1 MAKSEKAA
9 KAEKATEGAPKMG
22 AWAKFMHWY
31 ESYQGKRIIG
41 VVYSVGAAVVIVG
54 ALFKILHL
62 PGAKEMLMVGMLT
75 EAVLFV
81 IGALDKPHPEFNWSN
96 VFPQLLEHGTDPAI
110 LAEKAKQARP
120 TLLGAGVEGGEIPVI
135 GGGVPAA
142 ATVAAVG
149 TGVSAPT
156 AVPSAHVPT
165 LSDKELESLQNGIAD
180 LAKTAT
186 QLSELGKVATA
197 TTQLTSKMEAAGTA
211 AEQFAASQ
219 NGLLSVSNQLSEAY
233 KAAETHMQGAADTTK
248 TFATNMQSV
257 GAQLGTLNSIY
268 ELQINALKEQVEIT
282 KAQNSTM
289 GEVSNHLQ
297 AMNAHATEAEKSQE
311 AYAAGSKKLAAQVAD
326 LNAIYGNMLNALA

>member
-1 MAKSEKAA
+1 
-9 KAEKATEGAPKMG
+9 MG

-31 ESYQGKRIIG
+31 ESYQGKRIVG
-41 VVYSVGAAVVIVG
+41 VVYSIGASVVIVG
-54 ALFKILHL
+54 ALFKIMHW
-62 PGAKEMLMVGMLT
+62 PGASIVLVSGMIT
-75 EAVLFV
+75 EACLFV

-96 VFPQLLEHGTDPAI
+96 VFPQLLEFGTDPAI
-110 LAEKAKQARP
+110 LEKKAAQARP

-135 GGGVPAA
+135 GGG
-142 ATVAAVG
+142 AAVTS
-149 TGVSAPT
+149 TGVQTPT
-156 AVPSAHVPT
+156 AVSAAHVPA
-165 LSDKELESLQNGIAD
+165 LSEKDLESLQNGIAD

-197 TTQLTSKMEAAGTA
+197 TTQLTTKMEAAGTA

-248 TFATNMQSV
+248 AFAANMQNV
-257 GAQLGTLNSIY
+257 GAQLSTLNSIY
-268 ELQINALKEQVEIT
+268 ELQINALKEQVDIV
-282 KAQNSTM
+282 KAQNSTL
-289 GEVSNHLQ
+289 GEVSSHLQ
-297 AMNAHATEAEKSQE
+297 AMNAHATEAEKRQE

>member
-1 MAKSEKAA
+1 MAKSE
-9 KAEKATEGAPKMG
+9 KAEKATEGAKKMG

-31 ESYQGKRIIG
+31 ESYQGKRIVG
-41 VVYSVGAAVVIVG
+41 VVYSIGASVVIVG
-54 ALFKILHL
+54 ALFKIMHW
-62 PGAKEMLMVGMLT
+62 PGASIVLVSGMIT
-75 EAVLFV
+75 EAFLFV

-96 VFPQLLEHGTDPAI
+96 VFPQLLEFGTDPAI
-110 LAEKAKQARP
+110 LEKKAAQARP

-135 GGGVPAA
+135 GGG
-142 ATVAAVG
+142 AAVTS
-149 TGVSAPT
+149 TGVQTPT
-156 AVPSAHVPT
+156 AVSAAHVPA
-165 LSDKELESLQNGIAD
+165 LSEKDLESLQNGIAD

-197 TTQLTSKMEAAGTA
+197 TTQLTTKMEAAGIA

-248 TFATNMQSV
+248 AFAANMQNV
-257 GAQLGTLNSIY
+257 GAQLSTLNSIY
-268 ELQINALKEQVEIT
+268 ELQINALKEQVDIV
-282 KAQNSTM
+282 KAQNSTL
-289 GEVSNHLQ
+289 GEVSSHLQ
-297 AMNAHATEAEKSQE
+297 AMNAHATEAEKRQE

>member
-1 MAKSEKAA
+1 MAKSE
-9 KAEKATEGAPKMG
+9 KAEKATEGAKKMG

-31 ESYQGKRIIG
+31 DSYQGKRIVG
-41 VVYSVGAAVVIVG
+41 GVYSIGASVVIVG
-54 ALFKILHL
+54 ALFKIMHW
-62 PGAKEMLMVGMLT
+62 PGASIVLVSGMIT
-75 EAVLFV
+75 EAFLFV

-96 VFPQLLEHGTDPAI
+96 VFPQLLEFGTDPAI
-110 LAEKAKQARP
+110 LEKKAAQARP

-135 GGGVPAA
+135 GGG
-142 ATVAAVG
+142 AAVTS
-149 TGVSAPT
+149 TGVQTPT
-156 AVPSAHVPT
+156 AVSAAHVPA
-165 LSDKELESLQNGIAD
+165 LSEKDLESLQNGIAD

-197 TTQLTSKMEAAGTA
+197 TTQLTTKMEAAGTA

-248 TFATNMQSV
+248 AFAANMQNV
-257 GAQLGTLNSIY
+257 GAQLSTLNSIY
-268 ELQINALKEQVEIT
+268 ELQINALKEQVDIV
-282 KAQNSTM
+282 KAQNSTL
-289 GEVSNHLQ
+289 GEVSSHLQ
-297 AMNAHATEAEKSQE
+297 AMNAHATEAEKRQE

>member
-1 MAKSEKAA
+1 MAKSEKA
-9 KAEKATEGAPKMG
+9 EKAKEGAQKMG

-31 ESYQGKRIIG
+31 ESYQGKRIVG
-41 VVYSVGAAVVIVG
+41 VVYSIGASVVIVG
-54 ALFKILHL
+54 ALFKIMHW
-62 PGAKEMLMVGMLT
+62 PGASIVLVSGMIT
-75 EAVLFV
+75 EAFLFV

-96 VFPQLLEHGTDPAI
+96 VFPQLLEFGTDPAI
-110 LAEKAKQARP
+110 LEKKAAQARP

-135 GGGVPAA
+135 GGG
-142 ATVAAVG
+142 AAVTS
-149 TGVSAPT
+149 TGVQTPT
-156 AVPSAHVPT
+156 AVSAAHVPA
-165 LSDKELESLQNGIAD
+165 LSEKDLESLQNGIAD

-197 TTQLTSKMEAAGTA
+197 TTQLTTKMEAAGTA

-248 TFATNMQSV
+248 AFAANMQQV
-257 GAQLGTLNSIY
+257 GTQLNTLNSIY
-268 ELQINALKEQVEIT
+268 ELQINALKEQVEIS
-282 KAQNSTM
+282 KAQNSTL
-289 GEVSNHLQ
+289 GEVSDHLQ
-297 AMNAHATEAEKSQE
+297 AMKVHATEADKSQE

>member
-1 MAKSEKAA
+1 MAKSE
-9 KAEKATEGAPKMG
+9 KAEKATEGAQKMG

-31 ESYQGKRIIG
+31 ESYQGKRIVG
-41 VVYSVGAAVVIVG
+41 VVYSIGASVVIVG
-54 ALFKILHL
+54 ALFKIMHW
-62 PGAKEMLMVGMLT
+62 PGASIVLVSGMIT
-75 EAVLFV
+75 EAFLFV

-96 VFPQLLEHGTDPAI
+96 VFPQLLEFGTDPAI
-110 LAEKAKQARP
+110 LEKKAAQARP

-135 GGGVPAA
+135 GGGAA
-142 ATVAAVG
+142 LTS
-149 TGVSAPT
+149 TGVQTPT
-156 AVPSAHVPT
+156 AVSAAHVPA

-197 TTQLTSKMEAAGTA
+197 TTQLTTKMEAAGTA

-248 TFATNMQSV
+248 MFAANMQNV
-257 GAQLGTLNSIY
+257 GAQLSTLNSIY
-268 ELQINALKEQVEIT
+268 ELQINALKEQVDIV
-282 KAQNSTM
+282 KAQNSTL
-289 GEVSNHLQ
+289 GEVSDHLQ
-297 AMNAHATEAEKSQE
+297 AMKAHATEAEKSQE

>member
-1 MAKSEKAA
+1 MAKSE
-9 KAEKATEGAPKMG
+9 KAEKATEGAKKMG

-31 ESYQGKRIIG
+31 ESYQGKRIVG
-41 VVYSVGAAVVIVG
+41 VVYSIGASVVIVG
-54 ALFKILHL
+54 ALFKIMHW
-62 PGAKEMLMVGMLT
+62 PGASIVLVSGMIT
-75 EAVLFV
+75 EAFLFV

-96 VFPQLLEHGTDPAI
+96 VFPQLLEFGTDPAI
-110 LAEKAKQARP
+110 LEKKAAQARP

-135 GGGVPAA
+135 GGN
-142 ATVAAVG
+142 AAVNSI
-149 TGVSAPT
+149 GVQTPT
-156 AVPSAHVPT
+156 AVSAAHVPA

-186 QLSELGKVATA
+186 QLSELGKVAIA
-197 TTQLTSKMEAAGTA
+197 TTQLTTKMEAAGTA

-248 TFATNMQSV
+248 MFAANMQNV
-257 GAQLGTLNSIY
+257 GAQLSTLNSIY
-268 ELQINALKEQVEIT
+268 ELQINALKEQVEIS
-282 KAQNSTM
+282 KAQNSTL
-289 GEVSNHLQ
+289 GEVSDHLQ
-297 AMNAHATEAEKSQE
+297 VMKAHATEAEKSQE

>member
-1 MAKSEKAA
+1 MAKSE
-9 KAEKATEGAPKMG
+9 KAEKATEGAKKLG

-31 ESYQGKRIIG
+31 ESYQGKRIVG
-41 VVYSVGAAVVIVG
+41 VVYSFGAAVVIVG
-54 ALFKILHL
+54 ALFKIMHW
-62 PGAKEMLMVGMLT
+62 PGASTVLVSGMVT
-75 EAVLFV
+75 EAFLFV

-96 VFPQLLEHGTDPAI
+96 VFPQLLEFGTDPAI
-110 LAEKAKQARP
+110 LEKKAAQARP

-135 GGGVPAA
+135 GGN
-142 ATVAAVG
+142 AAVTS
-149 TGVSAPT
+149 TGVQTQT
-156 AVPSAHVPT
+156 AVSAAHVPA
-165 LSDKELESLQNGIAD
+165 LSDKDLESLQNGIAD

-197 TTQLTSKMEAAGTA
+197 TTQLTTKMEAAGTA

-248 TFATNMQSV
+248 AFAANMQQV
-257 GAQLGTLNSIY
+257 GTQLNTLNSIY
-268 ELQINALKEQVEIT
+268 ELQINALKEQVEIS
-282 KAQNSTM
+282 KAQNSTL
-289 GEVSNHLQ
+289 GEVSDHLQ
-297 AMNAHATEAEKSQE
+297 AMKVHATEAEKSQE

>member
-1 MAKSEKAA
+1 MAKSE
-9 KAEKATEGAPKMG
+9 KAEKATEGAQKMG

-31 ESYQGKRIIG
+31 ESYQGKRIVG
-41 VVYSVGAAVVIVG
+41 VVYSIGASVVIVG
-54 ALFKILHL
+54 ALFKIMHW
-62 PGAKEMLMVGMLT
+62 PGASIVLVSGMIT
-75 EAVLFV
+75 EAFLFV

-96 VFPQLLEHGTDPAI
+96 VFPQLLEFGTDPAI
-110 LAEKAKQARP
+110 LEKKAAQARP

-135 GGGVPAA
+135 GGG
-142 ATVAAVG
+142 AAVTS
-149 TGVSAPT
+149 TGVQTPT
-156 AVPSAHVPT
+156 AVSAAHVPA

-197 TTQLTSKMEAAGTA
+197 TTQLTTKMEAAGTA

-248 TFATNMQSV
+248 AFAANMQNV
-257 GAQLGTLNSIY
+257 GAQLSTLNSIY
-268 ELQINALKEQVEIT
+268 ELQINALKEQVDIV
-282 KAQNSTM
+282 KAQNSTL
-289 GEVSNHLQ
+289 GEVSSHLQ
-297 AMNAHATEAEKSQE
+297 AMNAHATEAEKRQE

>member
-1 MAKSEKAA
+1 MAKSE
-9 KAEKATEGAPKMG
+9 KAEKATEGAKKMG

-31 ESYQGKRIIG
+31 ESYQGKRIVG
-41 VVYSVGAAVVIVG
+41 VVYSIGASVVIVG
-54 ALFKILHL
+54 ALFKIMHW
-62 PGAKEMLMVGMLT
+62 PGASIVLVSGMIT
-75 EAVLFV
+75 EAFLFV

-96 VFPQLLEHGTDPAI
+96 VFPQLLEFGTDPAI
-110 LAEKAKQARP
+110 LEKKAAQARP

-135 GGGVPAA
+135 GGN
-142 ATVAAVG
+142 AAVTS
-149 TGVSAPT
+149 TGVQTQT
-156 AVPSAHVPT
+156 AVSAAHVPA
-165 LSDKELESLQNGIAD
+165 LSDKDLESLQNGIAD

-197 TTQLTSKMEAAGTA
+197 TTQLTTKMEAAGTA

-248 TFATNMQSV
+248 AFAANMQNV
-257 GAQLGTLNSIY
+257 GAQLSTLNSIY
-268 ELQINALKEQVEIT
+268 ELQINALKEQVDIV
-282 KAQNSTM
+282 KAQNSTLC
-289 GEVSNHLQ
+289 EVSDHLQ
-297 AMNAHATEAEKSQE
+297 AMKAHATEAEKSQE

>member
-1 MAKSEKAA
+1 MAKSE
-9 KAEKATEGAPKMG
+9 KAEKATEGAKKMG

-31 ESYQGKRIIG
+31 ESYQGKRIVG
-41 VVYSVGAAVVIVG
+41 VVYSIGASVVIVG
-54 ALFKILHL
+54 ALFKIMHW
-62 PGAKEMLMVGMLT
+62 PGASIVLVSGMIT
-75 EAVLFV
+75 EAFLFV

-96 VFPQLLEHGTDPAI
+96 VFPQLLEFGTDPAI
-110 LAEKAKQARP
+110 LEKKAAQARP

-135 GGGVPAA
+135 GGN
-142 ATVAAVG
+142 AAVNSI
-149 TGVSAPT
+149 GVQTPT
-156 AVPSAHVPT
+156 AVSAAHVPA

-197 TTQLTSKMEAAGTA
+197 TTQLTTKMEAAGTA

-248 TFATNMQSV
+248 MFAANMQNV
-257 GAQLGTLNSIY
+257 GAQLSTLNSIY
-268 ELQINALKEQVEIT
+268 ELQINALKEQVEIS
-282 KAQNSTM
+282 KAQNSTL
-289 GEVSNHLQ
+289 GEVSDHLQ
-297 AMNAHATEAEKSQE
+297 VMKAHATEAEKSQE

>member
-1 MAKSEKAA
+1 MAKSE
-9 KAEKATEGAPKMG
+9 KAEKATEGAKKMG

-31 ESYQGKRIIG
+31 ESYQGKRIVG
-41 VVYSVGAAVVIVG
+41 VVYSFGAAVVIVG
-54 ALFKILHL
+54 ALFKIMHW
-62 PGAKEMLMVGMLT
+62 PGASIVLVSGMVT
-75 EAVLFV
+75 EAFLFV

-96 VFPQLLEHGTDPAI
+96 VFPQLLEFGTDPAI
-110 LAEKAKQARP
+110 LEKKAAQARP

-135 GGGVPAA
+135 GGNAA
-142 ATVAAVG
+142 VTSAVG
-149 TGVSAPT
+149 TGVPASA

-197 TTQLTSKMEAAGTA
+197 TTQLTTKMEAAGTA

-233 KAAETHMQGAADTTK
+233 KAAETYMQGAADTTK
-248 TFATNMQSV
+248 AFAANMQQV
-257 GAQLGTLNSIY
+257 GTQLNTLNSIY
-268 ELQINALKEQVEIT
+268 ELQINALKEQVEISKT
-282 KAQNSTM
+282 QNSTLC
-289 GEVSNHLQ
+289 EVSDHLQ

>member
-62 PGAKEMLMVGMLT
+62 AGAKEMLMVGMLT

-135 GGGVPAA
+135 GGGVPA
-142 ATVAAVG
+142 TSAVG
-149 TGVSAPT
+149 TGVPASA

-165 LSDKELESLQNGIAD
+165 LSDKDLESLQNGIAD

-197 TTQLTSKMEAAGTA
+197 TTQLTTKMEAAGTA

-219 NGLLSVSNQLSEAY
+219 NDLLSVSNQLSEAY

-248 TFATNMQSV
+248 AFATNMQNV
-257 GAQLGTLNSIY
+257 GAQLSTLNSIY
-268 ELQINALKEQVEIT
+268 ELQINALKEQVEIA
-282 KAQNSTM
+282 KAQNNTL

>member
-1 MAKSEKAA
+1 MAKSE
-9 KAEKATEGAPKMG
+9 KAEKATEGAKKMG

-31 ESYQGKRIIG
+31 ESYQGKRIVG
-41 VVYSVGAAVVIVG
+41 VVYSFGAAVVIVG
-54 ALFKILHL
+54 ALFKIMHW
-62 PGAKEMLMVGMLT
+62 PGASIVLVSGMIT
-75 EAVLFV
+75 EAFLFV

-96 VFPQLLEHGTDPAI
+96 VFPQLLEFGTDPAI
-110 LAEKAKQARP
+110 LEKKAAQARP

-135 GGGVPAA
+135 GGN
-142 ATVAAVG
+142 AAVNSI
-149 TGVSAPT
+149 GVQTPT
-156 AVPSAHVPT
+156 AVSAAHVPA

-197 TTQLTSKMEAAGTA
+197 TTQLTTKMEAAGTA

-248 TFATNMQSV
+248 MFAANMQNV
-257 GAQLGTLNSIY
+257 GAQLSTLNSIY
-268 ELQINALKEQVEIT
+268 ELQINALKEQVDIV
-282 KAQNSTM
+282 KAQNGTL
-289 GEVSNHLQ
+289 GEVSSHLQ

-311 AYAAGSKKLAAQVAD
+311 AYAGGSKKLAAQVAD

>member
-1 MAKSEKAA
+1 MAKSE
-9 KAEKATEGAPKMG
+9 KAEKATEGAKKMG

-31 ESYQGKRIIG
+31 ESYQGKRIVG
-41 VVYSVGAAVVIVG
+41 VVYSFGAAVVIVG
-54 ALFKILHL
+54 ALFKIMHW
-62 PGAKEMLMVGMLT
+62 PGASIVLVSGMVT
-75 EAVLFV
+75 EAFLFV

-96 VFPQLLEHGTDPAI
+96 VFPQLLEFGTDPAI
-110 LAEKAKQARP
+110 LEKKAAQARP

-135 GGGVPAA
+135 GGN
-142 ATVAAVG
+142 AAVTS
-149 TGVSAPT
+149 TGVQTQT
-156 AVPSAHVPT
+156 AVSAAHVPA
-165 LSDKELESLQNGIAD
+165 LSDKDLESLQNGIAD

-197 TTQLTSKMEAAGTA
+197 TTQLTTKMEAAGTA

-248 TFATNMQSV
+248 AFAANMQQV
-257 GAQLGTLNSIY
+257 GMQLNTLNSIY
-268 ELQINALKEQVEIT
+268 ELQINALKEQVEIS
-282 KAQNSTM
+282 KAQNSTLC
-289 GEVSNHLQ
+289 EVSDHLQ
-297 AMNAHATEAEKSQE
+297 AMKVHATEAEKSQE

>member
-1 MAKSEKAA
+1 
-9 KAEKATEGAPKMG
+9 MG

-31 ESYQGKRIIG
+31 ESYQGKRIVG
-41 VVYSVGAAVVIVG
+41 VIYSVGAAVVIVG
-54 ALFKILHL
+54 ALFKIMHW
-62 PGAKEMLMVGMLT
+62 PGASTVLIAGMVT
-75 EAVLFV
+75 EAFLFV

-96 VFPQLLEHGTDPAI
+96 VFPQLLEFGTDPAI
-110 LAEKAKQARP
+110 LEKKAAQARP

-142 ATVAAVG
+142 ATAG
-149 TGVSAPT
+149 TGVPASA

-219 NGLLSVSNQLSEAY
+219 NGLLSISNQLSEAY

-248 TFATNMQSV
+248 TFAANMQNV
-257 GAQLGTLNSIY
+257 GAQLSTLNSIY
-268 ELQINALKEQVEIT
+268 ELQINALKEQVEIA
-282 KAQNSTM
+282 KAQNSTL
-289 GEVSNHLQ
+289 GEVSSHLQ
-297 AMNAHATEAEKSQE
+297 AMNAHATEAEKSHE

>member
-1 MAKSEKAA
+1 MVKSK
-9 KAEKATEGAPKMG
+9 KAEKATEGAQKMN
-22 AWAKFMHWY
+22 AWDKFMHWY
-31 ESYQGKRIIG
+31 ESYQGKRVVGI
-41 VVYSVGAAVVIVG
+41 VYSVGAAVVIVG
-54 ALFKILHL
+54 ALFKILHMD
-62 PGAKEMLMVGMLT
+62 GAKQMLMVGMLT

-81 IGALDKPHPEFNWSN
+81 MGALDKPHPEFNWSN

-135 GGGVPAA
+135 ASGSA
-142 ATVAAVG
+142 ATATVG
-149 TGVSAPT
+149 TGVSAPA
-156 AVPSAHVPT
+156 AVPSAHVPA

-197 TTQLTSKMEAAGTA
+197 TTQLASKMEAAGNA

-219 NGLLSVSNQLSEAY
+219 SGLLTTSNQLSEAY
-233 KAAETHMQGAADTTK
+233 KAAENHMQGAADTTK
-248 TFATNMQSV
+248 AFAANMQNV
-257 GAQLGTLNSIY
+257 GAQLSTLNSIY
-268 ELQINALKEQVEIT
+268 ELQINTLREQVDLAKTQNATLGKVSSNLQVMET
-282 KAQNSTM
+282 HTADAQ
-289 GEVSNHLQ
+289 
-297 AMNAHATEAEKSQE
+297 KSQE

>member
-1 MAKSEKAA
+1 MAKSE
-9 KAEKATEGAPKMG
+9 KAEKATEGAKKMG

-31 ESYQGKRIIG
+31 ESYQGKRIVG
-41 VVYSVGAAVVIVG
+41 VVYSIGASVVIVG
-54 ALFKILHL
+54 ALFKIMHW
-62 PGAKEMLMVGMLT
+62 PGASIVLVSGMIT
-75 EAVLFV
+75 EAFLFV

-96 VFPQLLEHGTDPAI
+96 VFPQLLEFGTDPAI
-110 LAEKAKQARP
+110 LEKKAAQARP

-135 GGGVPAA
+135 GGG
-142 ATVAAVG
+142 AAVTS
-149 TGVSAPT
+149 TGVQTPT
-156 AVPSAHVPT
+156 AVSAAHVPA
-165 LSDKELESLQNGIAD
+165 LSEKDLESLQNGIAD

-197 TTQLTSKMEAAGTA
+197 TTQLTTKMEAAGTA

-248 TFATNMQSV
+248 AFAANMQQV
-257 GAQLGTLNSIY
+257 GTQLNTLNSIY
-268 ELQINALKEQVEIT
+268 ELQINALKEQVEISKT
-282 KAQNSTM
+282 QNSTLC
-289 GEVSNHLQ
+289 EVSDHLQ
-297 AMNAHATEAEKSQE
+297 AMKVHATEAEKRQE

>member
-1 MAKSEKAA
+1 MAKSE
-9 KAEKATEGAPKMG
+9 KAEKATEGAKKMG

-31 ESYQGKRIIG
+31 ESYQGKRIVG
-41 VVYSVGAAVVIVG
+41 VVYSIGASVVIVG
-54 ALFKILHL
+54 ALFKIMHW
-62 PGAKEMLMVGMLT
+62 PGASIVLVSGMIT
-75 EAVLFV
+75 EAFLFV

-96 VFPQLLEHGTDPAI
+96 VFPQLLEFGTDPAI
-110 LAEKAKQARP
+110 LEKKAAQARP

-135 GGGVPAA
+135 GGG
-142 ATVAAVG
+142 AAVTS
-149 TGVSAPT
+149 TGVQTPT
-156 AVPSAHVPT
+156 AVSAAHVPA
-165 LSDKELESLQNGIAD
+165 LSEKDLESLQNGIAD

-197 TTQLTSKMEAAGTA
+197 TTQLTTKMEAAGNA

-248 TFATNMQSV
+248 AFAANMQQV
-257 GAQLGTLNSIY
+257 GTQLNTLNSIY
-268 ELQINALKEQVEIT
+268 ELQINALKEQVDIV
-282 KAQNSTM
+282 KAQNSTL
-289 GEVSNHLQ
+289 GEVSSHLQ

>member
-1 MAKSEKAA
+1 MAKSE
-9 KAEKATEGAPKMG
+9 KAEKATEGAMKMG

-31 ESYQGKRIIG
+31 ESYQGKRIVG
-41 VVYSVGAAVVIVG
+41 VVYSIGASVVIVG
-54 ALFKILHL
+54 ALFKIMHW
-62 PGAKEMLMVGMLT
+62 PGASIVLVSGMIT
-75 EAVLFV
+75 EAFLFV

-96 VFPQLLEHGTDPAI
+96 VFPQLLEFGTDPAI
-110 LAEKAKQARP
+110 LEKKAAQARP
-120 TLLGAGVEGGEIPVI
+120 TLLGAGVEGGEIPVT
-135 GGGVPAA
+135 GGN
-142 ATVAAVG
+142 AAV
-149 TGVSAPT
+149 TSIGVQTPT
-156 AVPSAHVPT
+156 AVSAAHVPA

-197 TTQLTSKMEAAGTA
+197 TTQLTTKMEAAGTA

-248 TFATNMQSV
+248 AFAANMQQV
-257 GAQLGTLNSIY
+257 GTQLNTLNSIY
-268 ELQINALKEQVEIT
+268 ELQINALKEQVEISKT
-282 KAQNSTM
+282 QNSTLC
-289 GEVSNHLQ
+289 EVSDHLQ
-297 AMNAHATEAEKSQE
+297 AMKVHATEAEKRQE

>member
-1 MAKSEKAA
+1 MAKSE
-9 KAEKATEGAPKMG
+9 KAEKATEGAKKMG

-31 ESYQGKRIIG
+31 ESYQGKRIVG
-41 VVYSVGAAVVIVG
+41 VVYSIGASVVIVG
-54 ALFKILHL
+54 ALFKIMHW
-62 PGAKEMLMVGMLT
+62 PGASIVLVSGMIT
-75 EAVLFV
+75 EAFLFV

-96 VFPQLLEHGTDPAI
+96 VFPQLLEFGTDPAI
-110 LAEKAKQARP
+110 LEKKAAQARP

-135 GGGVPAA
+135 GGG
-142 ATVAAVG
+142 AAVTS
-149 TGVSAPT
+149 TGVQTPT
-156 AVPSAHVPT
+156 AVSAAHVPA
-165 LSDKELESLQNGIAD
+165 LSDKDLESLQNGIAD

-197 TTQLTSKMEAAGTA
+197 TTQLTTKMEAAGTA

-248 TFATNMQSV
+248 AFAANMQNV
-257 GAQLGTLNSIY
+257 GAQLSTLNSIY
-268 ELQINALKEQVEIT
+268 ELQINALKEQVDIV
-282 KAQNSTM
+282 KAQNSTL
-289 GEVSNHLQ
+289 GEVSSHLQ
-297 AMNAHATEAEKSQE
+297 AMNAHATEAEKRQE

>member
-9 KAEKATEGAPKMG
+9 KAEKATEGAQKMG

-31 ESYQGKRIIG
+31 ESYQGKRIVG
-41 VVYSVGAAVVIVG
+41 VIYSVGAAVVIVG
-54 ALFKILHL
+54 ALFKIMHW
-62 PGAKEMLMVGMLT
+62 PGASTVLIAGMVT
-75 EAVLFV
+75 EAFLFV

-96 VFPQLLEHGTDPAI
+96 VFPQLLEFGTDPAI
-110 LAEKAKQARP
+110 LEKKAAQARP

-142 ATVAAVG
+142 ATAG
-149 TGVSAPT
+149 TGVPAT
-156 AVPSAHVPT
+156 AAVPSAHVPT

-211 AEQFAASQ
+211 TEQFAASQ

-248 TFATNMQSV
+248 AFAANMQSV
-257 GAQLGTLNSIY
+257 GAQLSTLNSIY
-268 ELQINALKEQVEIT
+268 ELQINALKEQVEIA
-282 KAQNSTM
+282 KAQNSTL

-297 AMNAHATEAEKSQE
+297 AMNAHATEAEKSHE

>member
-1 MAKSEKAA
+1 MAKSE
-9 KAEKATEGAPKMG
+9 KAEKATEGAKKLG

-31 ESYQGKRIIG
+31 ESYQGKRIVG
-41 VVYSVGAAVVIVG
+41 VVYSFGAAVVIVG
-54 ALFKILHL
+54 ALFKIMHW
-62 PGAKEMLMVGMLT
+62 PGASTVLVSGMVT
-75 EAVLFV
+75 EAFLFV

-96 VFPQLLEHGTDPAI
+96 VFPQLLEFGTDPAI
-110 LAEKAKQARP
+110 LEKKAAQARP

-135 GGGVPAA
+135 GGN
-142 ATVAAVG
+142 AAVTS
-149 TGVSAPT
+149 TGVQTQT
-156 AVPSAHVPT
+156 AVSAAHVPA
-165 LSDKELESLQNGIAD
+165 LSDKDLESLQNGIAN

-197 TTQLTSKMEAAGTA
+197 TTQLTTKMEAAGTA

-248 TFATNMQSV
+248 AFAANMQQV
-257 GAQLGTLNSIY
+257 GTQLNTLNSIY
-268 ELQINALKEQVEIT
+268 ELQINALKEQVEIS
-282 KAQNSTM
+282 KAQNSTL
-289 GEVSNHLQ
+289 GEVSDHLQ
-297 AMNAHATEAEKSQE
+297 AMKVHATEADKSQE

>member
-1 MAKSEKAA
+1 MAKSE
-9 KAEKATEGAPKMG
+9 KAEKATEGAKKMG

-31 ESYQGKRIIG
+31 ESYQGKRIVG
-41 VVYSVGAAVVIVG
+41 VVYSIGASVVIVG
-54 ALFKILHL
+54 ALFKIMHW
-62 PGAKEMLMVGMLT
+62 PGASIVLVSGMIT
-75 EAVLFV
+75 EAFLFV

-96 VFPQLLEHGTDPAI
+96 VFPQLLEFGTDPAI
-110 LAEKAKQARP
+110 LEKKAAQARP

-135 GGGVPAA
+135 GGG
-142 ATVAAVG
+142 AAVTS
-149 TGVSAPT
+149 TGVQTPT
-156 AVPSAHVPT
+156 AVSAAHVPA
-165 LSDKELESLQNGIAD
+165 LSEKDLESLQNGIAD

-197 TTQLTSKMEAAGTA
+197 TTQLTTKMEAAGTA

-248 TFATNMQSV
+248 AFAANMQNV
-257 GAQLGTLNSIY
+257 DAQLSTLNSIY
-268 ELQINALKEQVEIT
+268 ELQINALKEQVDIV
-282 KAQNSTM
+282 KAQNSTL
-289 GEVSNHLQ
+289 GEVSSHLQ
-297 AMNAHATEAEKSQE
+297 AMNAHATEAEKRQE

>member
-1 MAKSEKAA
+1 MAKSE
-9 KAEKATEGAPKMG
+9 KAEKATEGAQKMG

-31 ESYQGKRIIG
+31 ESYQGKRIVG

-54 ALFKILHL
+54 ALFKIMHW
-62 PGAKEMLMVGMLT
+62 PGASIVLVSGMIT
-75 EAVLFV
+75 EAFLFV

-96 VFPQLLEHGTDPAI
+96 VFPQLLEFGTDPAI
-110 LAEKAKQARP
+110 LEKKAAQARP

-135 GGGVPAA
+135 GGN
-142 ATVAAVG
+142 AAVNSI
-149 TGVSAPT
+149 GVQTPT
-156 AVPSAHVPT
+156 AVSAAHVPA

-197 TTQLTSKMEAAGTA
+197 TTQLTTKMEAAGTA

-248 TFATNMQSV
+248 MFAANMQNV
-257 GAQLGTLNSIY
+257 GAQLSTLNSIY
-268 ELQINALKEQVEIT
+268 ELQINALKEQVEIS
-282 KAQNSTM
+282 KAQNSTL
-289 GEVSNHLQ
+289 GEVSDHLQ
-297 AMNAHATEAEKSQE
+297 AMKAHATEAEKSQE

>member
-1 MAKSEKAA
+1 MAKSE
-9 KAEKATEGAPKMG
+9 KAEKATEGAKKMG

-31 ESYQGKRIIG
+31 ESYQGKRIVG
-41 VVYSVGAAVVIVG
+41 VVYSIGASVVIVG
-54 ALFKILHL
+54 ALFKIMHW
-62 PGAKEMLMVGMLT
+62 PGASIVLVSGMIT
-75 EAVLFV
+75 EAFLFV

-96 VFPQLLEHGTDPAI
+96 VFPQLLEFGTDPAI
-110 LAEKAKQARP
+110 LEKKAAQARP

-135 GGGVPAA
+135 GGG
-142 ATVAAVG
+142 AAVTS
-149 TGVSAPT
+149 TGVQTPT
-156 AVPSAHVPT
+156 AVSAAHVPA

-197 TTQLTSKMEAAGTA
+197 TTQLTTKMEAAGTA

-248 TFATNMQSV
+248 AFAANMQNV
-257 GAQLGTLNSIY
+257 GAQLSTLNSIY
-268 ELQINALKEQVEIT
+268 ELQINALKEQVDIV
-282 KAQNSTM
+282 KAQNSTL
-289 GEVSNHLQ
+289 GEVSSHLQ

>member
-1 MAKSEKAA
+1 MAKSE
-9 KAEKATEGAPKMG
+9 KAEKATEGAKKMG

-31 ESYQGKRIIG
+31 ESYQGKRIVG
-41 VVYSVGAAVVIVG
+41 VVYSIGASVVIVG
-54 ALFKILHL
+54 ALFKIMHW
-62 PGAKEMLMVGMLT
+62 PGASIVLVSGMIT
-75 EAVLFV
+75 EAFLFV

-96 VFPQLLEHGTDPAI
+96 VFPQLLEFGTDPAI
-110 LAEKAKQARP
+110 LEKKAAQARP

-135 GGGVPAA
+135 GGG
-142 ATVAAVG
+142 AAVTS
-149 TGVSAPT
+149 TGVQTPT
-156 AVPSAHVPT
+156 AVSAAHVPA
-165 LSDKELESLQNGIAD
+165 LSDKDLESLQNGIAD

-197 TTQLTSKMEAAGTA
+197 TTQLTTKMEAAGTA

-248 TFATNMQSV
+248 AFAANMQNV
-257 GAQLGTLNSIY
+257 GAQLSTLNSIY
-268 ELQINALKEQVEIT
+268 ELQINALKEQVDIV
-282 KAQNSTM
+282 KAQNSTL
-289 GEVSNHLQ
+289 GEVSSHLQ